1 MIDMIHCMLES
12 WNPEELFGFAAAAYR
27 CVSLRAMTTFDPDD
41 FLEQFNTADI
51 ASAVAAAD
59 GT

>member
-1 MIDMIHCMLES
+1 LES
-12 WNPEELFGFAAAAYR
+12 RRTIWLCSR

>member
-1 MIDMIHCMLES
+1 LTACWKVGIQKNYLALQPLRI
-12 WNPEELFGFAAAAYR
+12 AA
-27 CVSLRAMTTFDPDD
+27 CCAMTLTFDPDD